1 MAEMDPVACP
11 RCGAADV
18 VTPSCPRCG
27 VIVAK
32 ARPREARESRIER
45 WSAQPA
51 APDSVPAAAPVADR
65 PGVSRWW
72 FAVGVIAVVL
82 AFAVGRKSS
91 RARATAATP
100 VVAEAPAP
108 AAGLAVPPPPPRA
121 AIAYSPPPTV
131 AEIKSEVRGLSDA
144 DRLQVEALVRHL
156 ARGGTMTASDVS
168 GAEQLFAAH
177 TGEAVLKDLLE
188 AVLMNAG
195 QGERKR
201 RNYPAAAA
209 HFRRAA
215 AVSPASARPLAA
227 LVETLI
233 EAGDWTGAEG
243 AARAALAIDRRNSGM
258 WQHLGYALLRLDRN
272 REAAEVLR
280 SALEIKDDTETRA
293 MLARIE
299 KGLQDEAGMTEQQLS
314 HFHVR
319 YDGGAHE
326 DVGREILR
334 ALERHYAT
342 LARTLDHQPPNPIP
356 VILFSREAYFDASG
370 APAWSGGVF
379 DGLDGR
385 IRIPI
390 GGLTASLTP
399 YMEQTL
405 IHELTHAF
413 VNDRTKGVAPR
424 EVHEG
429 LAQYMEGKRS
439 LSDASPQYLAALA
452 DGRVGGVSAFYL
464 AALCYVEHLI
474 ATRGM
479 GGMND
484 LLRAMGE
491 TGDVDEAFKRVHG
504 GSYHDSRKVWAQ
516 HLRQQYGS

>member
-1 MAEMDPVACP
+1 MDCP
-11 RCGAADV
+11 RCGAPG
-18 VTPSCPRCG
+18 VTTAACPRCG

-32 ARPREARESRIER
+32 ARPMAPREERIE
-45 WSAQPA
+45 
-51 APDSVPAAAPVADR
+51 R

-72 FAVGVIAVVL
+72 YAVGVIALVVS
-82 AFAVGRKSS
+82 FAVGRKSARDRT
-91 RARATAATP
+91 RAAGPVATP
-100 VVAEAPAP
+100 APVADV
-108 AAGLAVPPPPPRA
+108 AAGPPPP
-121 AIAYSPPPTV
+121 AIPVTHSPPPSA
-131 AEIKSEVRGLSDA
+131 AEIEAEVQGLSEA
-144 DRLQVEALVRHL
+144 DRLQAEALVRHL
-156 ARGGTMTASDVS
+156 ARGGAMTASDVS
-168 GAEQLFAAH
+168 GAEQLFGSH
-177 TGEAVLKDLLE
+177 PGEPVLKDLLE
-188 AVLMNAG
+188 AVLMSAAQN
-195 QGERKR
+195 ERTR
-201 RNYPAAAA
+201 RNHPAAAA
-209 HFRRAA
+209 HLRRAA
-215 AVSPASARPLAA
+215 AMNPATARPLVA
-227 LVETLI
+227 LAETLI
-233 EAGDWTGAEG
+233 EAGDWTGAEA
-243 AARAALAIDRRNSGM
+243 AARAALAIDRRHMGM

-280 SALEIKDDTETRA
+280 SALEIKDDMQTRA
-293 MLARIE
+293 LLARVE
-299 KGLQDEAGMTEQQLS
+299 KGLEDERGMTEQQLS

-319 YDGGAHE
+319 YDGDAHE

-342 LARTLDHQPPNPIP
+342 LSRALDHQPPNAIP
-356 VILFSREAYFDASG
+356 VILFSRQGYFDASG
-370 APAWSGGVF
+370 APAWAGGNY
-379 DGLDGR
+379 DGIDGR

-399 YMEQTL
+399 YMEGTL

-413 VNDRTKGVAPR
+413 IFDRSRGVAPR

-439 LSDASPQYLAALA
+439 ASDYSPRVLAGLA
-452 DGRVGGVSAFYL
+452 DGRIGGVGGFYL
-464 AALCYVEHLI
+464 AALSYVEHLI

-491 TGDVDEAFKRVHG
+491 TGDVDDAFKRVHG

>member
-1 MAEMDPVACP
+1 MDCP
-11 RCGAADV
+11 RCGAFG
-18 VTPSCPRCG
+18 VTTPTCPRCG

-32 ARPREARESRIER
+32 ARAMGARDARIDPRQ
-45 WSAQPA
+45 AQPTA
-51 APDSVPAAAPVADR
+51 KSAPPPAEGLPAQG

-82 AFAVGRKSS
+82 SFAIGRKSS
-91 RARATAATP
+91 RDRTRAADAVASPPP
-100 VVAEAPAP
+100 VADLGP
-108 AAGLAVPPPPPRA
+108 AAPPPAAAVP
-121 AIAYSPPPTV
+121 YSPPPSA
-131 AEIKSEVRGLSDA
+131 AEIKADVKGLTGA
-144 DRLQVEALVRHL
+144 DRQQVEALVRHL
-156 ARGGTMTASDVS
+156 ARGGAMSASDVS
-168 GAEQLFAAH
+168 GAEQLYASH
-177 TGEAVLKDLLE
+177 PGEPVLKDLLE
-188 AVLMNAG
+188 AVLMSAG
-195 QGERKR
+195 QGERTR
-201 RNYPAAAA
+201 RTFPAAAA

-215 AVSPASARPLAA
+215 VLSPASARPLVA
-227 LVETLI
+227 LVETLVD
-233 EAGDWTGAEG
+233 AGDWTGAEA
-243 AARAALAIDRRNSGM
+243 AARAALAVDRRNTSM

-280 SALEIKDDTETRA
+280 SALDIKDDSETRA
-293 MLARIE
+293 LLARVE
-299 KGLQDEAGMTEQQLS
+299 KGLEDERGMTEQHLS

-319 YDGGAHE
+319 YDGDAHE

-342 LARTLDHQPPNPIP
+342 LARTMDHQPPNPIP
-356 VILFSREAYFDASG
+356 VILFSRQAYFDASG

-379 DGLDGR
+379 DLTDGR

-390 GGLTASLTP
+390 GGLTSSLTP
-399 YMEQTL
+399 YMDETL

-413 VNDRTKGVAPR
+413 IHDRSRGLAPR
-424 EVHEG
+424 ELHEG

-452 DGRVGGVSAFYL
+452 DGRVGGVAAFYL
-464 AALCYVEHLI
+464 AALCYVEHLV

-504 GSYHDSRKVWAQ
+504 GSYHDSRKAWAQ